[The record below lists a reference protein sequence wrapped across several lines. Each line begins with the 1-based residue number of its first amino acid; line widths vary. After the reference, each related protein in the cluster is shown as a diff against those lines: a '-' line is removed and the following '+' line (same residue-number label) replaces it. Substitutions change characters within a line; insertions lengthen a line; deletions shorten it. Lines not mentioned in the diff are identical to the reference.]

1 MGSISSVRSYA
12 KLMTELL
19 GLMQPLL
26 GAGADLAMIV
36 FLYVAWKLDR
46 RIVRIEALLMNGKSK
61 DVE

>member
-1 MGSISSVRSYA
+1 
-12 KLMTELL
+12 MTELL